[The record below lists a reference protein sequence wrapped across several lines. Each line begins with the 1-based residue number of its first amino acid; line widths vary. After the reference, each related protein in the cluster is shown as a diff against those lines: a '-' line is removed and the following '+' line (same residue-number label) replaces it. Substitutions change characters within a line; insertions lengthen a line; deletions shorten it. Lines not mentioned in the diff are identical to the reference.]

1 MGSPV
6 RGLRPVDALRLATE
20 KVPNPTSRT
29 SSPPERALV
38 MASNT
43 PSTAP
48 DASFFESPLEA
59 ATALIS
65 SFLFILKPPYSHSQP
80 ACPRCAPKG
89 RRMGLFVTHCQRQI
103 ALNGADLRHLI
114 AFADA
119 IARLSPVLQIG

>member
-20 KVPNPTSRT
+20 KVPKPTSRT
-29 SSPPERALV
+29 SSPPDRALV

-59 ATALIS
+59 ATALIR
-65 SFLFILKPPYSHSQP
+65 SFLFILKPPYSHRQP
-80 ACPRCAPKG
+80 ARPQCAPKRG
-89 RRMGLFVTHCQRQI
+89 RMRLFAAHSQRQI
-103 ALNGADLRHLI
+103 DLKGPDLR
-114 AFADA
+114 
-119 IARLSPVLQIG
+119 RSEE